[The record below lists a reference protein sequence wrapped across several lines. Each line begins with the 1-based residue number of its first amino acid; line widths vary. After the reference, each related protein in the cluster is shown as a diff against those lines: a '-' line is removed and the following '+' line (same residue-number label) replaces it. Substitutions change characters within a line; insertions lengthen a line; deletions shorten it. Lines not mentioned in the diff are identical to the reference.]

1 MALTRPR
8 YSQIYDT
15 DYKQSVRLATTT
27 IVGNLL
33 ISGNVVSS
41 VDGVSVSVNDRIL
54 VKNQTDAKQ
63 NGIYR
68 VVTIGSGTDGT
79 WIRTQ
84 DADNVGNGKV
94 TSGMTTTVTEGSTN
108 ANKTFKLTTADPIVV
123 GTTELTFTDP
133 FVATAGGAN
142 TQVQFND
149 LGTVSGSSAF
159 TFNKSSNVLT
169 ISGNISA
176 GNILTSNI
184 LYPNGSP
191 YLIGGGTVSISSSNT
206 APVSPTVGDFWYDTE
221 EDILFQYIDDG
232 ANDIW
237 VDLSGDP
244 AQVVSGTPNKQF
256 YANKVQIGTS
266 QYLLDTFPASGNTL
280 VAWTVSAKDNVGNNI
295 RSSSIQSVND
305 GTDVYWTEY
314 GIIQSNSSV
323 NVVTFTSNIS
333 SGNVQLYTT
342 GDSINVSVT
351 FQRLLLGSDTTTGY
365 IMGGTAGPSGPT
377 GTIENT
383 SGIIKTTNT
392 SPSISSITGALQ
404 VAGGA
409 GIGGNVYIQSGHQF
423 NIGADLANL
432 TVAGNI
438 LSLDLGIMHVL
449 SNSDA
454 NNRIIVQ
461 NINSGSNASS
471 GITFVA
477 DNGSINNNFLDLGVN
492 NSNNDD
498 GILYRNDGFLH
509 VIGGNIMI
517 GALSLSKNIHFHVG
531 DMTQD
536 DHMVGMFDANSFH
549 VMKSTVSTSTTTGA
563 LRVHGGVGIEGNVY
577 VGNITAAYL
586 YGNGSQ
592 LTGIAA
598 DATLIQSGTS
608 NVKAYS
614 SGNVAVS
621 VAGTSNVAVFTSTNI
636 EIAGNLIPSANVTYN
651 LGSSTRRWNVG
662 YFAANTID
670 LGGSTIGAGDN
681 GFVMIPAGGSTMS
694 FNSNGSMTGT
704 LLTAAQTNITQVGQ
718 LANLTVDGNLTVNGN
733 LIVNGNTT
741 IINANNLSINDSMI
755 YLAEENPADTLDIGF
770 TAHVVNPTLNHV
782 GFVRDA
788 SDSTWK
794 LFSNVATQPTTTVDF
809 TGAIYSNLQI
819 GNLIANNVGGTL
831 TTASQTNITAVGNLT
846 SLSSSGNISTTGYF
860 LGNAALLTGLP
871 SSYGNT
877 EVASYLPTYSGVLG
891 SSNLQVTGGGT
902 FTGTL
907 TIGAGGFINS
917 AGNIISGGNIRDSKG
932 DVRAA
937 PINSQA
943 GSYTVLATDAG
954 KTIVAS
960 FSTAAI
966 TFNASVLVA
975 GDMVSVVNTSAG
987 SITLVQGTSVTL
999 RLAGTSTTGTR
1010 TLASNGLA
1018 TVICTVGGATP
1029 TFYCSG
1035 AGLT

>member
-41 VDGVSVSVNDRIL
+41 VDGVTVAVNDRIL

-68 VVTIGSGTDGT
+68 VVTVGSGTDGT

-266 QYLLDTFPASGNTL
+266 QYLLDTFPAAGNTL

-333 SGNVQLYTT
+333 SGNVQLYTA

-392 SPSISSITGALQ
+392 SISTSSTTGALQ

-449 SNSDA
+449 SNADA

-461 NINSGSNASS
+461 NINSGANASS
-471 GITFVA
+471 GMTFVA
-477 DNGSINNNFLDLGVN
+477 DNGDINNNFFDVGIN
-492 NSNNDD
+492 NSTNDD

-509 VIGGNIMI
+509 VIGGNIMM
-517 GALSLSKNIHFHVG
+517 GALSLEKNIHFHVG
-531 DMTQD
+531 DMTTD
-536 DHMVGMFDANSFH
+536 DHMIGMFDANSFH

-592 LTGIAA
+592 LTG
-598 DATLIQSGTS
+598 
-608 NVKAYS
+608 
-614 SGNVAVS
+614 
-621 VAGTSNVAVFTSTNI
+621 
-636 EIAGNLIPSANVTYN
+636 
-651 LGSSTRRWNVG
+651 
-662 YFAANTID
+662 
-670 LGGSTIGAGDN
+670 
-681 GFVMIPAGGSTMS
+681 
-694 FNSNGSMTGT
+694 
-704 LLTAAQTNITQVGQ
+704 
-718 LANLTVDGNLTVNGN
+718 
-733 LIVNGNTT
+733 
-741 IINANNLSINDSMI
+741 
-755 YLAEENPADTLDIGF
+755 
-770 TAHVVNPTLNHV
+770 
-782 GFVRDA
+782 
-788 SDSTWK
+788 
-794 LFSNVATQPTTTVDF
+794 
-809 TGAIYSNLQI
+809 
-819 GNLIANNVGGTL
+819 
-831 TTASQTNITAVGNLT
+831 
-846 SLSSSGNISTTGYF
+846 
-860 LGNAALLTGLP
+860 LP

-877 EVASYLPTYSGVLG
+877 EVATYLTTYTGNIGNLKTTGNVITTGYFIGNGSQLTGITIDATRIENGTSNVQAYSSSDIAVSVGGTANIARFTTDGITMRTGSEIRGHNVRATNGLLTNTINATSGSNISLSTIYNF
-891 SSNLQVTGGGT
+891 SSVNNIWAANAYITTDVSVGRNLTVTGE
-902 FTGTL
+902 
-907 TIGAGGFINS
+907 I
-917 AGNIISGGNIRDSKG
+917 
-932 DVRAA
+932 
-937 PINSQA
+937 
-943 GSYTVLATDAG
+943 
-954 KTIVAS
+954 
-960 FSTAAI
+960 
-966 TFNASVLVA
+966 
-975 GDMVSVVNTSAG
+975 NTSK
-987 SITLVQGTSVTL
+987 TVTAL
-999 RLAGTSTTGTR
+999 NILNPFLLAGM
-1010 TLASNGLA
+1010 
-1018 TVICTVGGATP
+1018 
-1029 TFYCSG
+1029 
-1035 AGLT
+1035 

>member
-27 IVGNLL
+27 NVGNL
-33 ISGNVVSS
+33 ITSGNVVSS

-68 VVTIGSGTDGT
+68 VVTVGSGTDGT

-84 DADNVGNGKV
+84 DADNVGNGKI

-133 FVATAGGAN
+133 FTATAGGAN

-149 LGTVSGSSAF
+149 VGTVSGSSAF

-244 AQVVSGTPNKQF
+244 AQVVAGTPNKQF

-266 QYLLDTFPASGNTL
+266 QYLLDTFPAAGNTL

-323 NVVTFTSNIS
+323 NVVTFNSNIS
-333 SGNVQLYTT
+333 SGNVRLYTT

-392 SPSISSITGALQ
+392 SISTSSTTGALQ

-423 NIGADLANL
+423 NIGTDLANL
-432 TVAGNI
+432 TIAGNI
-438 LSLDLGIMHVL
+438 LSLDLSPMHVL
-449 SNSDA
+449 SNADA

-461 NINSGSNASS
+461 NVNSGSNASS
-471 GITFVA
+471 GMTFVA
-477 DNGSINNNFLDLGVN
+477 DNAILTITFLMWVL
-492 NSNNDD
+492 
-498 GILYRNDGFLH
+498 
-509 VIGGNIMI
+509 
-517 GALSLSKNIHFHVG
+517 
-531 DMTQD
+531 
-536 DHMVGMFDANSFH
+536 
-549 VMKSTVSTSTTTGA
+549 
-563 LRVHGGVGIEGNVY
+563 
-577 VGNITAAYL
+577 ITAPMMMAYF
-586 YGNGSQ
+586 
-592 LTGIAA
+592 I
-598 DATLIQSGTS
+598 
-608 NVKAYS
+608 
-614 SGNVAVS
+614 
-621 VAGTSNVAVFTSTNI
+621 
-636 EIAGNLIPSANVTYN
+636 VT
-651 LGSSTRRWNVG
+651 
-662 YFAANTID
+662 
-670 LGGSTIGAGDN
+670 
-681 GFVMIPAGGSTMS
+681 M
-694 FNSNGSMTGT
+694 
-704 LLTAAQTNITQVGQ
+704 
-718 LANLTVDGNLTVNGN
+718 
-733 LIVNGNTT
+733 
-741 IINANNLSINDSMI
+741 
-755 YLAEENPADTLDIGF
+755 
-770 TAHVVNPTLNHV
+770 
-782 GFVRDA
+782 A
-788 SDSTWK
+788 SC
-794 LFSNVATQPTTTVDF
+794 
-809 TGAIYSNLQI
+809 
-819 GNLIANNVGGTL
+819 
-831 TTASQTNITAVGNLT
+831 
-846 SLSSSGNISTTGYF
+846 
-860 LGNAALLTGLP
+860 
-871 SSYGNT
+871 
-877 EVASYLPTYSGVLG
+877 
-891 SSNLQVTGGGT
+891 
-902 FTGTL
+902 
-907 TIGAGGFINS
+907 
-917 AGNIISGGNIRDSKG
+917 
-932 DVRAA
+932 
-937 PINSQA
+937 
-943 GSYTVLATDAG
+943 
-954 KTIVAS
+954 
-960 FSTAAI
+960 
-966 TFNASVLVA
+966 
-975 GDMVSVVNTSAG
+975 M
-987 SITLVQGTSVTL
+987 
-999 RLAGTSTTGTR
+999 
-1010 TLASNGLA
+1010 
-1018 TVICTVGGATP
+1018 
-1029 TFYCSG
+1029 
-1035 AGLT
+1035 